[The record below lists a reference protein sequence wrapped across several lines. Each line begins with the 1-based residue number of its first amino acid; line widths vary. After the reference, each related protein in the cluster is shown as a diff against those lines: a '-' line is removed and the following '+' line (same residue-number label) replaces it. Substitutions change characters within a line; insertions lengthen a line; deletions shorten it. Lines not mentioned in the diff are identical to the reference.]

1 MLAQVLY
8 NRIASQYYLI
18 IVGERYFL
26 ISFLNNALTIDLA
39 INTDHVSVLT
49 WLDGPGG
56 QECISPHHVYSP
68 RKQGNKS

>member
-1 MLAQVLY
+1 MLAQILY
-8 NRIASQYYLI
+8 NRIAFQYYPI
-18 IVGERYFL
+18 IEGERHFL
-26 ISFLNNALTIDLA
+26 ILFLNNALTIDLA
-39 INTDHVSVLT
+39 INTDHFSVLT

>member
-8 NRIASQYYLI
+8 NRVVSQYNLI
-18 IVGERYFL
+18 IVGERDFL

-49 WLDGPGG
+49 
-56 QECISPHHVYSP
+56 
-68 RKQGNKS
+68 

>member
-49 WLDGPGG
+49 
-56 QECISPHHVYSP
+56 
-68 RKQGNKS
+68 